1 MATNMDKALY
11 AAPMGLESLATEPD
25 LEIEI
30 EDPEAVRIGI
40 DGMEIEI
47 EPGNETSDDF
57 NFNLADEMDER
68 DLQTLSSDLVAEYES
83 DLMSRKDWIDT
94 YIKGLKLLG
103 IKYEERTIPWIG
115 ACGVFHPLLM
125 ESAVKFQS
133 ETIMETFPAA
143 GPVKTQ
149 VLGKDTK
156 EKADAAIRV
165 AEDMNYELTE
175 RMIEYRP
182 EHERL
187 LFSLCLAGNA
197 FKKIYFDPSINR
209 QVAVFVPAED
219 MVVPY
224 GAMNLESAERVTHRM
239 RKTKNEILRL
249 QDAGFYRDVDLG
261 EPMQVIDEVE
271 KEKAREQG
279 LSATVD
285 DRFQLLEM
293 HVDLDLEGYGDTDKH
308 GEPTGIALPFVV
320 TLEKGTGEILAIR
333 RNWKE
338 DDKLKMKRQHFVHYS
353 YVPGFGFYAFGLIH
367 MVGGHATSSTSLLR
381 QLVDAGTLANLPGGL
396 KTRGL
401 RIKEDDTPITPGE
414 FKDVDIPGGVLKD
427 NIMLLPYKEPSQTL
441 VMLLN
446 QIVEDGRRFAAV
458 ADLKT
463 SDMSSQSPV
472 GTTLAI
478 LERVLKVMSAVQA
491 RIHYTMKQEFRL
503 LRDIIRD
510 NTPEDYD
517 YEPEVGS
524 RKAKQ
529 SDYDMCSVMPVS
541 DPNASTMAQKVVQY
555 QAVMQ
560 LAQGAPQLYNLPLL
574 HRQVIETLGVKNAE
588 KLVPLDDDQKPTD
601 PVSENMNIM
610 TGKPVKAFI
619 YQNHEAHIGVHMA
632 AMNDPKMAQL
642 MGQNPMAQQ
651 MQAASMA
658 HISEHV
664 AFQYRKEI
672 EKQLGADMPSMEEK
686 LSPEVE
692 VQLSSLVAQAADQ
705 LLKKNSAEVAQQKV
719 QQAQQD
725 PLIQMQQQ
733 ELQMKAQAMQQDFQ
747 IDQMEAQR
755 KAKKDL
761 MDAAAKAD
769 EIRLKE
775 EALRS
780 KNEYDGARLGMET
793 SKTKDAAQRQD
804 EKDGMRIGM
813 EVAKSKLE
821 REQAEK
827 NKVLPMHKFEPP
839 KGA

>member
-1 MATNMDKALY
+1 MATNMDKSIY
-11 AAPMGLESLATEPD
+11 QAPQGLEALDAEPGI
-25 LEIEI
+25 EIEI

-40 DGMEIEI
+40 NGMEIEI
-47 EPGNETSDDF
+47 EPGKETSGDF
-57 NFNLADEMDER
+57 NANLAEEMDER
-68 DLQTLSSDLVAEYES
+68 DLQLMSSELLGEYES
-83 DLMSRKDWIDT
+83 DLNGRKDWIDT
-94 YIKGLKLLG
+94 YVKGLKLLG
-103 IKYEERTIPWIG
+103 VKYEERSTPWIG

-156 EKADAAIRV
+156 EKAEAAIRV
-165 AEDMNYELTE
+165 SEDMNHELTE
-175 RMIEYRP
+175 VMVEYRP
-182 EHERL
+182 EHERM
-187 LFSLCLAGNA
+187 LFSLCLSGNA
-197 FKKIYFDPSINR
+197 FKKVYFDPAINR
-209 QVAVFVPAED
+209 QVAVFIPAED
-219 MVVPY
+219 IVVPY

-239 RKTKNEILRL
+239 RKTENEILRL

-261 EPMQVIDEVE
+261 EPTRTIEEVE
-271 KEKAREQG
+271 KQKAKEQG
-279 LSATVD
+279 LSAEMD

-293 HVDLDLEGYGDTDKH
+293 HVDLDLKGYEDTDKH

-320 TLEKGTGEILAIR
+320 TIEKGTGEVLAIR

-338 DDKLKMKRQHFVHYS
+338 EDDLKLKRQHFVHYS

-367 MVGGHATSSTSLLR
+367 MVGGHATSSTSILR

-401 RIKEDDTPITPGE
+401 RIKGDDTPIPPGE
-414 FKDVDIPGGVLKD
+414 FRDVDIPGGVLKD

-441 VMLLN
+441 VALLN

-463 SDMSSQSPV
+463 SDMSGQSPV

-478 LERVLKVMSAVQA
+478 LERMLKVMSAVQA

-510 NTPEDYD
+510 NTPEDYS

-524 RKAKQ
+524 RKAKRA
-529 SDYDMCSVMPVS
+529 DYDLCTVLPVS

-574 HRQVIETLGVKNAE
+574 HRQIIETLGIKNAE
-588 KLVPLDDDQKPTD
+588 KLVPTDDDQKPAD
-601 PVSENMNIM
+601 PVTENMAIM
-610 TGKPVKAFI
+610 NGKPVKAFI

-632 AMNDPKMAQL
+632 AMKDPKLAAI

-651 MQAASMA
+651 MQAAAMA
-658 HISEHV
+658 HISEHL
-664 AFQYRKEI
+664 AFAYRGEI
-672 EKQLGADMPSMEEK
+672 EKQLGAAMPSPEEN
-686 LSPEVE
+686 LTPEVE
-692 VQLSSLVAQAADQ
+692 VQLSMLVAKAAQQ
-705 LLKKNSAEVAQQKV
+705 LLAKNSAEDAQMKV

-725 PLIQMQQQ
+725 PLIQMQQM
-733 ELQMKAQAMQQDFQ
+733 ELQLKQD
-747 IDQMEAQR
+747 DNKR
-755 KAKKDL
+755 KTQKDML
-761 MDAAAKAD
+761 DMAAKAD
-769 EIRLKE
+769 QIRVEEERIASQERIAQAQLAAKQEADGVRMGIEIGKHKSDKVMQ
-775 EALRS
+775 LRQQQQPQQQPV
-780 KNEYDGARLGMET
+780 
-793 SKTKDAAQRQD
+793 AQ
-804 EKDGMRIGM
+804 
-813 EVAKSKLE
+813 
-821 REQAEK
+821 
-827 NKVLPMHKFEPP
+827 P
-839 KGA
+839 KGTNKQ